1 MSRKGEENEG
11 DIRARGIIID
21 PFIPVPSVPSH
32 SPEIPDP
39 SLPIPSV
46 IPTSASPF
54 ITTAPFIAPSPITLT
69 EIVTITEHNKNLPAL
84 STVTPR
90 RAATQTSTIT
100 KNTQRNTSTINI
112 AAIILGIM
120 IGFVIVGGSIVILI
134 QRKFSKNKEDKK
146 NQSQRPS
153 IDENVHNEV
162 PAIELS
168 ERIPDDNHQRGSLIY
183 FRPQFPLPPPRHPP
197 PQSPL
202 PQHPPQSPSTA
213 LYMSSSTY
221 NTRHYSYEPPLSEHS
236 AAIPNY
242 YQKYSH
248 LPLPTDTDVISPD
261 SEESQNK

>member
-39 SLPIPSV
+39 SSPLPTV
-46 IPTSASPF
+46 ISTSASPF
-54 ITTAPFIAPSPITLT
+54 ITTAPFIAPSPITST
-69 EIVTITEHNKNLPAL
+69 EIVTITENKQNLPAL
-84 STVTPR
+84 STVTR
-90 RAATQTSTIT
+90 RAVTHTSTIT
-100 KNTQRNTSTINI
+100 NNQRNTNTINI

-120 IGFVIVGGSIVILI
+120 ICFVIVSGSIVILI

-168 ERIPDDNHQRGSLIY
+168 ERIPDDNHQRNSLIY

-221 NTRHYSYEPPLSEHS
+221 NARHYSYEPPLSEHS

-242 YQKYSH
+242 YQNYSH
-248 LPLPTDTDVISPD
+248 LSLPTDTNVISPD
-261 SEESQNK
+261 SDESQNK

>member
-21 PFIPVPSVPSH
+21 PFLPVPSVPSH
-32 SPEIPDP
+32 SPEI
-39 SLPIPSV
+39 PIPSV

-54 ITTAPFIAPSPITLT
+54 ITTTPFIAPSPITST
-69 EIVTITEHNKNLPAL
+69 EIVTKTENNPSLPAL

-90 RAATQTSTIT
+90 RAATHTSTIT

-120 IGFVIVGGSIVILI
+120 IGLVIVGGSIVILI

-146 NQSQRPS
+146 NQSQCPS

-168 ERIPDDNHQRGSLIY
+168 ERIPVDSHQRDSLIY